1 MKICIFCSA
10 NQQIDPD
17 FFRMTEELGQWAARE
32 GHTIVYG
39 GVNQGL
45 MECIGKAAHEAGG
58 RTIGVIPRIVEK
70 SGRISDYVD
79 IEMLCDNLS
88 DRKQMME
95 DQSDVFVALPGGIG
109 TIDELFTIAA
119 AHTIG
124 YHNKLVILYNMKGF
138 WDSLIAMLDDLQQKG
153 MVRGNWRD
161 YIAVAN
167 NLEELSRKTRL
178 TSLSAELKLHSQQPP
193 SVRARQ
199 DLCRSSHKGAECR
212 G

>member
-17 FFRMTEELGQWAARE
+17 FFRMTEELGQWATRE

-45 MECIGKAAHEAGG
+45 MECVGKAAHEAGG

-124 YHNKLVILYNMKGF
+124 YNNKLVILYNMKGF

-153 MVRGNWRD
+153 MVRGNWHD

-167 NLEELSRKTRL
+167 NLEELSRII
-178 TSLSAELKLHSQQPP
+178 
-193 SVRARQ
+193 
-199 DLCRSSHKGAECR
+199 
-212 G
+212 

>member
-17 FFRMTEELGQWAARE
+17 FFRMTEELGQWATRE
-32 GHTIVYG
+32 GHTIVFG

-45 MECIGKAAHEAGG
+45 MECVGKAAHEAGG

-138 WDSLIAMLDDLQQKG
+138 WDSLIAMLDDLQQKSHRPWPLE
-153 MVRGNWRD
+153 VR
-161 YIAVAN
+161 
-167 NLEELSRKTRL
+167 
-178 TSLSAELKLHSQQPP
+178 LSAMHRRDPQVGSPP
-193 SVRARQ
+193 PCLNCSIASFFRMDSYRW
-199 DLCRSSHKGAECR
+199 
-212 G
+212 

>member
-17 FFRMTEELGQWAARE
+17 FFRMTEELGQWATRE

-153 MVRGNWRD
+153 MVRGQWRD

-167 NLEELSRKTRL
+167 NLEELSRII
-178 TSLSAELKLHSQQPP
+178 
-193 SVRARQ
+193 
-199 DLCRSSHKGAECR
+199 
-212 G
+212 

>member
-10 NQQIDPD
+10 NQQIDSD
-17 FFRMTEELGQWAARE
+17 FFRMTEELGQWATRE

-45 MECIGKAAHEAGG
+45 MECVGKAAHEAGG

-124 YHNKLVILYNMKGF
+124 YHDKLVILYNMKGF

-153 MVRGNWRD
+153 MVRGNWHD

-167 NLEELSRKTRL
+167 NLEELSRII
-178 TSLSAELKLHSQQPP
+178 
-193 SVRARQ
+193 
-199 DLCRSSHKGAECR
+199 
-212 G
+212 